1 MGWAMSAFDAKRTVL
16 FSIRPFY
23 ANKILAGQK
32 TVELRRRFP
41 EVGMSGSTAMIY
53 CTSPVKA
60 IVGSAQIRDVHK
72 LPLSRLWR
80 SHGGAACIA
89 KDDFNEYF
97 SGQDHGYAII
107 LTGAKTL
114 KSRLTASDLEAEFGI
129 VPPQSYRYL
138 TEECVALLNDG
149 RLQASS
155 RHKHS
160 HRAGGP
166 AAR

>member
-1 MGWAMSAFDAKRTVL
+1 MGAVSAKRTVL

-23 ANKILAGQK
+23 VDKILAGQK

-41 EVGMSGSTAMIY
+41 EAGMSGSTAMIY

-60 IVGSAQIRDVHK
+60 IVGSAEIREVHK
-72 LPLSRLWR
+72 LRLSQLWS

-97 SGQDHGYAII
+97 SGQQHGFAII
-107 LTGAKTL
+107 LTGAQPL
-114 KSRLTASDLEAEFGI
+114 KSRLTARDLEAEFGI

-138 TEECVALLNDG
+138 TAECVALLNDG

-160 HRAGGP
+160 YSVGGP
-166 AAR
+166 ATR

>member
-1 MGWAMSAFDAKRTVL
+1 MSATNAKRAVL

-23 ANKILAGQK
+23 VDKILAGQK

-60 IVGSAQIRDVHK
+60 IVGSAKISDVRK
-72 LPLSRLWR
+72 LSLSTLWR

-97 SGQDHGYAII
+97 AGQDHGFAII
-107 LTGAKTL
+107 LTGAKSL
-114 KSRLTASDLEAEFGI
+114 QGRFSASDLEAKFGI

-138 TEECVALLNDG
+138 AEELVAILNDG
-149 RLQASS
+149 RLQASG

-160 HRAGGP
+160 DRAGRPP
-166 AAR
+166 AR

>member
-1 MGWAMSAFDAKRTVL
+1 MSAARSKRTVL

-60 IVGSAQIRDVHK
+60 IVGSAQITEVQK
-72 LPLSRLWR
+72 LPLSMLWK
-80 SHGGAACIA
+80 SHGDAACIA
-89 KDDFNEYF
+89 KDDFKEYF
-97 SGQDHGYAII
+97 SGQDHGFAII

-114 KSRLTASDLEAEFGI
+114 TGRLSAHDLEVDFGI

-149 RLQASS
+149 RVQTSS
-155 RHKHS
+155 RHQHS
-160 HRAGGP
+160 HRAGRS

>member
-1 MGWAMSAFDAKRTVL
+1 MSASNAKRTVL

-60 IVGSAQIRDVHK
+60 IVGWARIRDVHK
-72 LPLSRLWR
+72 LPLSMLWK

-89 KDDFNEYF
+89 KDDFSEYF
-97 SGQDHGYAII
+97 SGQDHGFAII

-114 KSRLTASDLEAEFGI
+114 KGHLSASDLEAEFGI

-149 RLQASS
+149 RLQASR

-160 HRAGGP
+160 HSAGRP

>member
-1 MGWAMSAFDAKRTVL
+1 MSASNAKRTVL

-23 ANKILAGQK
+23 ADKILAGQK

-60 IVGSAQIRDVHK
+60 IVGSFRIRDVRK
-72 LPLSRLWR
+72 LSLSTLWR

-97 SGQDHGYAII
+97 SGQDHGFAII
-107 LTGAKTL
+107 LSGAKAL
-114 KSRLTASDLEAEFGI
+114 NGRLSASDLEAEFGI

-160 HRAGGP
+160 HSVGGP
-166 AAR
+166 ATR

>member
-1 MGWAMSAFDAKRTVL
+1 MSGSNAKRTVL

-23 ANKILAGQK
+23 VDKILAGQK

-41 EVGMSGSTAMIY
+41 ELGMSGSTAMIY

-60 IVGSAQIRDVHK
+60 IVGSAQIRDVIK
-72 LPLSRLWR
+72 LPLSRLWK
-80 SHGGAACIA
+80 SYGGAACIA

-97 SGQDHGYAII
+97 SGQDQGFAII
-107 LTGAKTL
+107 LTDAKTL
-114 KSRLTASDLEAEFGI
+114 KGRLTARDLESEFGI

-138 TEECVALLNDG
+138 TEECVALLNDV

-160 HRAGGP
+160 HSAGGP
-166 AAR
+166 AAC

>member
-1 MGWAMSAFDAKRTVL
+1 MSGFTAKRTVL

-23 ANKILAGQK
+23 ADKILAGQK

-41 EVGMSGSTAMIY
+41 ELGMSGSTAIIY

-60 IVGSAQIRDVHK
+60 IVGSARIRDVVK
-72 LPLSRLWR
+72 LPLSTLWK

-89 KDDFNEYF
+89 KADFYQYF
-97 SGQDHGYAII
+97 SGQDHGFAII
-107 LTGAKTL
+107 LTGPQTL
-114 KSRLTASDLEAEFGI
+114 KDRLTARDMESEFGI

-149 RLQASS
+149 R
-155 RHKHS
+155 
-160 HRAGGP
+160 P
-166 AAR
+166 